1 MSNKIDE
8 YGPRYPEPV
17 VGFDDFGHVELEHVS
32 NCRDLGGLPC
42 VDGRRVKPGRL
53 MRSAELHHASEGD
66 MKLLKGAHDL
76 ERVVDLRTAYE
87 LERQSD
93 PIPKMPG
100 VEYVNLAPIEN
111 ERDLQGGGKDEFAV
125 LKHLA
130 EDTPGVFFKMYR
142 EMVTSAHSIQVFKR
156 FLNILLE
163 ADSGATLWH
172 CTQGKDRTGLAAMFA
187 ERALGANME
196 TIRADYLATNLFS
209 KPEHEHID
217 ALLRDIPLVDKLQ
230 IDKEAATYAHM
241 PYLDAA
247 LETIEKQHGS
257 LDEYIVDVLDFDL
270 DKQAK
275 LREMY
280 LD

>member
-1 MSNKIDE
+1 MSSKVDE
-8 YGPRYPEPV
+8 YGPKYPEPV
-17 VGFDDFGHVELEHVS
+17 AGFDDFGHVELEHVA

-42 VDGRRVKPGRL
+42 ADGRRVKHGRL
-53 MRSAELHHASEGD
+53 MRSAELHHASESD
-66 MKLLKGAHDL
+66 MKALKGEHDL
-76 ERVVDLRTAYE
+76 ERVVDLRTAFE
-87 LERQSD
+87 MERQSD
-93 PIPKMPG
+93 PIPKMAG

-111 ERDLQGGGKDEFAV
+111 QRDLEGGGNDDFAV

-130 EDTPGVFFKMYR
+130 EDTPAVFFKMYR

-156 FLNILLE
+156 FLDILLE
-163 ADSGATLWH
+163 NGSGATLWH

-187 ERALGANME
+187 ERALGASME

-209 KPEHEHID
+209 KPEHGRID
-217 ALLRDIPLVDKLQ
+217 AFLRDIPLVDRLQ

-247 LETIEKQHGS
+247 LETIQKQHGS
-257 LDEYIVDVLDFDL
+257 LDEYIVDVLDFGAE
-270 DKQAK
+270 KQAK